1 MAELQEQQL
10 MGKDRQITQAK
21 RPTSVWFILILDI
34 LIFCLTLLAAREFYW
49 TGGHDL
55 EAVLIVLEGMCY
67 LTLGIFCFRTVKIW
81 ALALQSAISL
91 AFSVWYTNTIVA
103 KTVQVIQ
110 YYNAAHFESEMFR
123 FYIKELALSYGP
135 WWIANVV
142 IFVLALLLLL
152 KILKAKRRPT
162 AK

>member
-10 MGKDRQITQAK
+10 LMKDKQITQTK
-21 RPTSVWFILILDI
+21 RPLSVWFILILDI

-55 EAVLIVLEGMCY
+55 EAVLILLEGICY
-67 LTLGIFCFRTVKIW
+67 LTLGIFCFKAVNKW
-81 ALALQSAISL
+81 ALALQSAVSL
-91 AFSVWYTNTIVA
+91 VFSIIYTNTIVT

-123 FYIKELALSYGP
+123 SYLKEIAFSFGP

-152 KILKAKRRPT
+152 KALKAKRRPKT
-162 AK
+162 K